1 MVSVGIGL
9 QDREFLRFVLLMRT
23 LRLFRF
29 MLLGR
34 SSANVRALYATMAR
48 LIPTFA
54 IQAFST
60 LVRASIPFSFRESC
74 GIVLTPATTP
84 VMQCVFFIFGQLGM
98 FLWGGGIYEG
108 RPELD
113 GSSFSSVSGFGFYQ
127 TSRYV
132 HAYRLHNC
140 EMNSNTLAL

>member
-54 IQAFST
+54 IQAFAT
-60 LVRASIPFSFRESC
+60 MVRDIHSLLFRC
-74 GIVLTPATTP
+74 GIILTPATTP
-84 VMQCVFFIFGQLGM
+84 VM
-98 FLWGGGIYEG
+98 
-108 RPELD
+108 
-113 GSSFSSVSGFGFYQ
+113 
-127 TSRYV
+127 
-132 HAYRLHNC
+132 
-140 EMNSNTLAL
+140 